1 MVETMKGLQQ
11 RVQDPPLQLQG
22 EGTACGAPSC
32 RAGLVV
38 GCLRPQW
45 ALPAPDSSGLS
56 PAASAGSGQLVLLLQ
71 APP

>member
-22 EGTACGAPSC
+22 EGAARGAPSC

-38 GCLRPQW
+38 GWLRPWW
-45 ALPAPDSSGLS
+45 A
-56 PAASAGSGQLVLLLQ
+56 
-71 APP
+71 